1 MPTTQSPIR
10 FFLLAPS
17 FFASVSTPILSS
29 KLLTLSSKE
38 MAITA
43 QDVNKLR
50 AMTGAGMM
58 DCKKALTEADG
69 DFEAARDILRKQGQK
84 IADKRAEN
92 ETSEGLVL
100 VSVSEDGTT
109 GKLVALACETESV
122 AKVANFRELAQ
133 QVLDAAVRTNAGT
146 KEDLLATKEADG
158 LTVQE
163 HITDLM
169 GKIGEK
175 IDVTYATLTAEK
187 VASYIHSDNKK
198 GVLVG
203 LKNVGGADTTEV
215 GRDVAMQIVAMKP
228 VAVDKDG
235 VDAATVEREI
245 EIGKEQ
251 ARAEGKPEAMLEKI
265 AQGKL
270 NKFYKDNTLL
280 NQEFVKDNSVT
291 IAKLLDNKQKG
302 MTVTD
307 FKRVAIGA

>member
-1 MPTTQSPIR
+1 M
-10 FFLLAPS
+10 A
-17 FFASVSTPILSS
+17 
-29 KLLTLSSKE
+29 
-38 MAITA
+38 AITA

-58 DCKKALTEADG
+58 DCKKALVEAEG

-84 IADKRAEN
+84 IADKRSDNA
-92 ETSEGLVL
+92 TSEGLVL
-100 VSVSEDGTT
+100 ASVNEEGTN
-109 GKLVALACETESV
+109 GKLVALACETEPVS
-122 AKVANFRELAQ
+122 KVPDFRNLVQ
-133 QVLDAAVRTNAGT
+133 QILDSAVKTNAAT
-146 KEDLLATKEADG
+146 KEDLLAASQEDG
-158 LTVQE
+158 RSLQD

-175 IDVTYATLTAEK
+175 LDVVAYANMSAEK
-187 VASYIHSDNKK
+187 VASYIHSDGKK

-203 LKNVGGADTTEV
+203 LKNVNGADVTTV

-235 VDAATVEREI
+235 VDSATVEREI

-270 NKFYKDNTLL
+270 NKFYKENTLL

-291 IAKLLDNKQKG
+291 IAQLLDKTSKG

>member
-1 MPTTQSPIR
+1 M
-10 FFLLAPS
+10 A
-17 FFASVSTPILSS
+17 
-29 KLLTLSSKE
+29 
-38 MAITA
+38 AITA
-43 QDVNKLR
+43 ADVNKLR
-50 AMTGAGMM
+50 TMTGAGMM

-69 DFEAARDILRKQGQK
+69 DFEAARDILRKAGQK

-92 ETSEGLVL
+92 ETSEGFVA
-100 VSVSEDGTT
+100 VSVSEDGTN

-122 AKVANFRELAQ
+122 AKVANFRELVQ
-133 QVLDAAVRTNAGT
+133 RILDAAVRTNAVT
-146 KEDLLATKEADG
+146 KEDLLATKEEDG
-158 LTVQE
+158 LTIQE

-175 IDVTYATLTAEK
+175 LDLTYATLTAEK
-187 VASYIHSDNKK
+187 VASYIHSDSKK

-203 LKNVGGADTTEV
+203 LKNVGSADAAAV

-235 VDAATVEREI
+235 VDSATVEREI

-270 NKFYKDNTLL
+270 NKFYKENTLL
-280 NQEFVKDNSVT
+280 NQEFVKDNSLT
-291 IAKLLDNKQKG
+291 IAALLDSKSKG
-302 MTVTD
+302 MTVSD

>member
-1 MPTTQSPIR
+1 M
-10 FFLLAPS
+10 A
-17 FFASVSTPILSS
+17 
-29 KLLTLSSKE
+29 
-38 MAITA
+38 AITA

-58 DCKKALTEADG
+58 DCKKALVEAEG

-84 IADKRAEN
+84 IADKRSDNA
-92 ETSEGLVL
+92 TSEGLVL
-100 VSVSEDGTT
+100 ASVNADGTN
-109 GKLVALACETESV
+109 GKLVALACETEPVS
-122 AKVANFRELAQ
+122 KVADFRNLVQ
-133 QVLDAAVRTNAGT
+133 QILDAAVQSNA
-146 KEDLLATKEADG
+146 ATKEELLAASQEDG
-158 LTVQE
+158 RSLQD

-175 IDVTYATLTAEK
+175 LDVVAYANMTAEK
-187 VASYIHSDNKK
+187 VASYIHSDGKK

-203 LKNVGGADTTEV
+203 LKNVNGADVETV

-235 VDAATVEREI
+235 VDSATVEREI

-270 NKFYKDNTLL
+270 NKFYKENTLL

-291 IAKLLDNKQKG
+291 IAQLLDKTSKG